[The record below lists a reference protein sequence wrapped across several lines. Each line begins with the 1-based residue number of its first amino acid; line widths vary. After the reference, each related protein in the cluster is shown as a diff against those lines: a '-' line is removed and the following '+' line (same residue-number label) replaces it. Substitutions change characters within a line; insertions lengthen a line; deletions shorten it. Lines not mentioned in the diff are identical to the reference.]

1 MFEQR
6 FSLKLMLGIKEY
18 HETRRFARREEEVDN
33 MWSLPLLATIVAL
46 GVVQGEDEES
56 FALVGRKIYNLLG
69 ILPALKKLQ

>member
-1 MFEQR
+1 
-6 FSLKLMLGIKEY
+6 MLGIKEY

>member
-1 MFEQR
+1 
-6 FSLKLMLGIKEY
+6 
-18 HETRRFARREEEVDN
+18 

-56 FALVGRKIYNLLG
+56 FALVGRKIYNEEDLLG

>member
-1 MFEQR
+1 
-6 FSLKLMLGIKEY
+6 MLGIKEY

-46 GVVQGEDEES
+46 GVVQAEDEES
-56 FALVGRKIYNLLG
+56 FALVGRKIYNEEDLLG